1 MVCFPT
7 KSYNLIV
14 VYLKNANMI
23 YWFPMVY
30 QWYIG
35 GIASGYQWYT
45 SGISVLYQ
53 LKSVVK
59 GDITTVI
66 HWYNNRKHWYYRGFT
81 TEIHCFTSGN
91 TTKFYHWFPLVYP
104 WWYPWSFQRHFQWG
118 LDPDQDLH
126 SVVSD
131 LGPNCLQRLSAD
143 NKRRS

>member
-66 HWYNNRKHWYYRGFT
+66 H
-81 TEIHCFTSGN
+81 
-91 TTKFYHWFPLVYP
+91 
-104 WWYPWSFQRHFQWG
+104 
-118 LDPDQDLH
+118 
-126 SVVSD
+126 
-131 LGPNCLQRLSAD
+131 
-143 NKRRS
+143 